1 MYKSYFPAYNDVV
14 YLDSAATTMTP
25 VDVIM
30 ENDYYWKF
38 NANIHRSPHKLGQEA
53 SNAYEEARIVIA
65 KFAGFNSNE
74 LIFTRNT
81 TESINVLVNALDLTT
96 KDIVLVPWTEH
107 HANLLPWRHA
117 GCGNYSNGC
126 DIEYL
131 DLTVDGEI
139 DLKQL
144 KRSLDRLKGV
154 YQRTI
159 ISFAHIGNIN
169 GVVQPIKKISTLANA
184 YNALIHIDAAQSI
197 SKFSYEHADFV
208 SFSGHKLYGPTGI
221 GALCVREKHFKQ
233 LKPYQVGGG
242 IITEVKKHT
251 HSFIEGPAMFEAG
264 TPNIAGAIQLQRA
277 CEFLEKIGRKTI
289 FEYETSLTD
298 RLKQQVI
305 DGGGHPIATNGAN
318 IVTFETK
325 HHAGD
330 VATLLG
336 GKNVA
341 VRGGMLCAEPYV
353 RSINEHGLVRASVSF
368 YNTEEDIETF
378 GKAFKEVCQ
387 RLKK

>member
-1 MYKSYFPAYNDVV
+1 MYKSYFPAYDNIV
-14 YLDSAATTMTP
+14 YLDNAATTMTP
-25 VDVIM
+25 VDVVM

-38 NANIHRSPHKLGQEA
+38 NANIHRSPHKLGQQA
-53 SNAYEEARIVIA
+53 SIAYEEARAVIA
-65 KFAGFNSNE
+65 EFAGFNNNE

-81 TESINVLVNALDLTT
+81 TESINLLANALDLST
-96 KDIVLVPWTEH
+96 KDIVIVPWTEH

-117 GCGNYSNGC
+117 GC

-131 DLTVDGEI
+131 DLTDNGEI

-144 KRSLDRLKGV
+144 KSSLDRLRGV
-154 YQRTI
+154 YHRTF

-169 GVVQPIKKISTLANA
+169 GVVQPIKKILTLANA
-184 YNALIHIDAAQSI
+184 YGALVHIDAAQSI
-197 SKFSYEHADFV
+197 SKFSYKHADFV

-242 IITEVKKHT
+242 IIREVKKHT
-251 HSFIEGPAMFEAG
+251 HSFIEGTAMFEAG

-277 CEFLEKIGRKTI
+277 CEFLEELGRETI
-289 FEYETSLTD
+289 FEYEINLTNQ
-298 RLKQQVI
+298 LKHAVVA
-305 DGGGHPIATNGAN
+305 GGGYPLTAKGAN

-330 VATLLG
+330 IATLLG

-353 RSINEHGLVRASVSF
+353 KSINEQGLVRASVSF
-368 YNTEEDIETF
+368 YNTEEDIKLF

-387 RLKK
+387 RLTK